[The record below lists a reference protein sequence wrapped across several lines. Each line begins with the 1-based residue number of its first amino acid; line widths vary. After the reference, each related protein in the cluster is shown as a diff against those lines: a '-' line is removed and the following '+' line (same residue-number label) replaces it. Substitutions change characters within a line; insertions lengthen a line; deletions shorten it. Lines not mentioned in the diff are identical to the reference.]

1 MRLRQSNFW
10 KVFGAPLFIAV
21 LCAAGLF
28 SALLGD
34 GIWDAL
40 SWLGLGAP
48 ALIALRGLFNRPP
61 PV

>member
-1 MRLRQSNFW
+1 MKPRQSNVW

-21 LCAAGLF
+21 LSSAGLF

-40 SWLGLGAP
+40 GWLGLSVP
-48 ALIALRGLFNRPP
+48 AGLALRGLFSRQRAA
-61 PV
+61 